1 MNFDR
6 NTVIGFVALALLFLG
21 YFMYTSKEQRAFQ
34 AFKARQDSVAAA
46 ARPKVDPALAYADSV
61 RTDSLRRAG
70 ATIGFTGDSSGVE
83 SRLTV
88 SNKVMTITFSN
99 RGGQP
104 RGVELT
110 GFKAPDSSNVKL
122 GATAFDKLT
131 YEVVSNNRTAKVED
145 LYFAG
150 NVAKQ
155 ADGTQTVTYRVQAP
169 GGALIHQYII
179 HPDDYFIDFNLSVEG
194 APQLLQNNEINV
206 TWQNRAVQAQRD
218 LAYEKGQS
226 FIAYREDG
234 DYDYKGIGSGGDM
247 NFKSLNWIAVKQQF
261 FTSTLIA
268 KDNFSSGSIDY
279 KTGASDNPS
288 DKTVVEAVAH
298 LKLKLPASGTAPLAL
313 YYGPTDYKVLKK
325 YGNDMKDLVNLGSG
339 PFAFVKYIN
348 RLVIIPV
355 WDQFKKLTSNFGIV
369 ILLLTLFIRLLT
381 SPLMYPSYLT
391 SAKMRIL
398 RPELEQLKKKYPDQ
412 QQYAME
418 QMKFTR
424 EAGVSQMAGCLP
436 GLLQIPIFISLYNF
450 FNSNVDL
457 RGKSFLWA
465 PDLSQYD
472 SIVNFGVKIPALG
485 DHLSLFTIT
494 AVLTSFFISLYSMRS
509 TPTQDNPVMKYMPY
523 IFPVI
528 MLFIFNKLPA
538 ALTWYYTVSNIITLL
553 IQFVITNWII
563 DHDKV
568 MAKIEANRKAPKK
581 QSKWAERMAQM
592 QEQQKKLQEQQKKN
606 RGI

>member
-6 NTVIGFVALALLFLG
+6 NTIIGFVALGLLFLG
-21 YFMYTSKEQRAFQ
+21 YFIYTSKEQRAFQ
-34 AFKARQDSVAAA
+34 AFKAKQDSAAAA
-46 ARPKVDPALAYADSV
+46 ARPKVDPAVAYRDSV
-61 RTDSLRRAG
+61 QADSLRRAG
-70 ATIGFTGDSSGVE
+70 ATVGFRGDTSGIE

-104 RGVELT
+104 RGVEIL
-110 GFKAPDSSNVKL
+110 GFKAPDSTNVKL

-131 YEVVSNNRTAKVED
+131 YDVINAGGTTKVED
-145 LYFAG
+145 LYFTGGVTKA
-150 NVAKQ
+150 

-169 GGALIHQYII
+169 GGALVHQYII
-179 HPDDYFIDFNLSVEG
+179 HPDEYFVDFNLTVEG
-194 APQLLQNNEINV
+194 AARLLQDNV
-206 TWQNRAVQAQRD
+206 VNLTWQNKAIQAQRD
-218 LAYEKGQS
+218 PDYEKAQS

-234 DYDYKGIGSGGDM
+234 DFDDKGIGSGGDM
-247 NFKSLNWIAVKQQF
+247 DFKNLNWIAVKQQF
-261 FTSTLIA
+261 FNSTFIA
-268 KDNFSSGSIDY
+268 KNNFTSGSVDY
-279 KTGASDNPS
+279 TMGNLNNKS
-288 DKTVVEAVAH
+288 DKTIVDAVAH
-298 LKLKLPASGTAPLAL
+298 LKLKLPANGTAPLAF
-313 YYGPTDYKVLKK
+313 YYGPTDYKILKK
-325 YGNDMKDLVNLGSG
+325 YGNDMENMVNLGSG
-339 PFAFVKYIN
+339 MFAFVKYIN
-348 RLVIIPV
+348 RWVIIPV
-355 WDQFKKLTSNFGIV
+355 WDLLKTLTSNFGIV

-398 RPELEQLKKKYPDQ
+398 RPELDQLKKKYPDQ
-412 QQYAME
+412 QAYAME

-424 EAGVSQMAGCLP
+424 EAGVSQLAGCLP
-436 GLLQIPIFISLYNF
+436 GLLQIPIFFALYSF

-472 SIVNFGVKIPALG
+472 TIVNFGFKIPLLG

-494 AVLTSFFISLYSMRS
+494 AVITSFFISLYSMRS

-523 IFPVI
+523 FFPVV

-581 QSKWAERMAQM
+581 PNKFAERMAQM
-592 QEQQKKLQEQQKKN
+592 QEQQKKLQQEQKK
-606 RGI
+606 RKS